1 MYLFVK
7 IFMHGSDFT
16 KDCLPPIEKEI
27 RKVSLESFFFTLLY
41 GVRRDSQK
49 ILIDKGYR
57 VEMYYSD

>member
-16 KDCLPPIEKEI
+16 NDCLPPIEKEI

-41 GVRRDSQK
+41 GVNRDLQK

>member
-16 KDCLPPIEKEI
+16 NDCLPPIEKEI

-41 GVRRDSQK
+41 GVRRDLK
-49 ILIDKGYR
+49 NTNR
-57 VEMYYSD
+57 